1 MKFQSRS
8 ALAVLS
14 ACLFT
19 IAPAGS
25 LPSKELVLRATKST
39 APSGQPGK
47 LGTVRIA
54 GGDLSKPMQVSWS
67 YDSGGSDR
75 GIGIMMPGSNVIAA
89 TFGPGAAAIA
99 IYKRDSE
106 GENIEAIW
114 SLCDPAS
121 AVAPYKLKKGK
132 DESEYLIENNGGK
145 LILEKQPS
153 RTAKVTWE
161 LPTGTYHG
169 LAVAHGS
176 YLAAVS
182 ITEGSKAGV
191 MIYTADN
198 ESGTAIGRWT
208 MSGASG
214 AGEDELV
221 LASADDKPGPTAAT
235 DSSVVEIVKR
245 LAAELRGN
253 KAALMKLKPS
263 ADQIAAI
270 AGTEEDARALA
281 AYADKVFAGIPD
293 SGIGGKEGQT
303 EIRVTLPENLPGG
316 YSRHASHFKPGLKI
330 YGFKYVAPG
339 ESLGMAFDGLVQ
351 VGGQWIMIPKM
362 WRAFE

>member
-1 MKFQSRS
+1 MKSISRS
-8 ALAVLS
+8 ALAVLLAS
-14 ACLFT
+14 LFT
-19 IAPAGS
+19 MSPAWSQAP
-25 LPSKELVLRATKST
+25 KELLLRTTKST
-39 APSGQPGK
+39 APNGQPGK
-47 LGTVRIA
+47 LGTVKIT

-67 YDSGGSDR
+67 YEGGGGDR

-114 SLCDPAS
+114 SLCDPTS
-121 AVAPYKLKKGK
+121 ALAPYKLRKGK

-169 LAVAHGS
+169 LAVADGS

-182 ITEGSKAGV
+182 IAEGSKAGV
-191 MIYTADN
+191 VIFTADN
-198 ESGTAIGRWT
+198 ENGTAIGRWT

-221 LASADDKPGPTAAT
+221 LASRDGEPAPAAAT
-235 DSSVVEIVKR
+235 DAGVIASVKR
-245 LAAELRGN
+245 LAAELRGS
-253 KAALMKLKPS
+253 KAALMRLKPAS
-263 ADQIAAI
+263 DQIAAI
-270 AGTEEDARALA
+270 TATEEDAMALGA
-281 AYADKVFAGIPD
+281 FAEKVVAGIPE
-293 SGIGGKEGQT
+293 SGINGKEDQT
-303 EIRVTLPENLPGG
+303 EIRVTLPEDLPGG
-316 YSRHASHFKPGLKI
+316 YSQSASHFKPGLKI

-339 ESLGMAFDGLVQ
+339 ESAGMAFDGLVQ
-351 VGGQWIMIPKM
+351 IGGQWIMVPKM